1 MSSDPSDSPETPD
14 PLARPFWSALNG
26 PQSALAQW
34 QGNAV
39 RIDPRYGP
47 FGAARDQSEAAQ
59 ADLAAIVQASPH
71 PVWVV
76 EPEEWPAPPGT
87 KRARAA
93 PLIQMR
99 AARDSEL
106 PYNADGI
113 VALGTQDVPQMAELA
128 LATAPGP
135 WGELTHT
142 YAQFYGIFDGDKL
155 AAMAGERLRPAPGFA
170 EVSGVCTW
178 PEYRGEGMAGRL
190 SAHIMAK
197 QRARGDTPF
206 LHAYPGNTAA
216 VELYRGLGFEMTRE
230 MVVTVLEKGN

>member
-1 MSSDPSDSPETPD
+1 MSPEPSDLPD

-34 QGNAV
+34 QGDAV

-47 FGAARDQSEAAQ
+47 FGAARDHSEAAQ
-59 ADLAAIVQASPH
+59 GDLAAIVKASPH
-71 PVWVV
+71 PIWVV

-87 KRARAA
+87 KITRAA
-93 PLIQMR
+93 PLVQMR
-99 AARDSEL
+99 LVREVESK
-106 PYNADGI
+106 YTADDI
-113 VALGTQDVPQMAELA
+113 ALLGEKDVPQMAELA

-190 SAHIMAK
+190 SAHIVAQ

-216 VELYRGLGFEMTRE
+216 VELYRGLGFEITRE
-230 MVVTVLEKGN
+230 MTVTVLEAEN